1 MLLNNQWLTEEIKG
15 EKKKKKHLET
25 NESTVVQNLWDTAK
39 AVLRGK
45 VIAIQI
51 LSQET
56 RKIQSK
62 QPNLIPKT
70 NRERRTNKY

>member
-1 MLLNNQWLTEEIKG
+1 MEVKLYATKRSMDNWRNQRGKNKNKNKN
-15 EKKKKKHLET
+15 KKNKKQHLET
-25 NESTVVQNLWDTAK
+25 NESTVVQNRWDTAK

-56 RKIQSK
+56 RKIQK
-62 QPNLIPKT
+62 
-70 NRERRTNKY
+70 

>member
-1 MLLNNQWLTEEIKG
+1 MEVKLYATKRSMDNWRNQRGKNKNKNKN
-15 EKKKKKHLET
+15 KKNKKQHLET

-56 RKIQSK
+56 RKIQK
-62 QPNLIPKT
+62 
-70 NRERRTNKY
+70 